1 MCIPFFLIR
10 KTSKYYKYVHMLQV
24 NKWMPRTSSRFETV
38 FPFTIQQ
45 QQERITEIKCRQ
57 VKITTKTV
65 STFVFCFVLFLCPGH
80 EMPGAYSIT
89 LFLPSF
95 LLSFTFRSLSP
106 EPLHTFNSNLIYWCV
121 IEIYRLSLNFV
132 PLWWFLKE
140 LCLLNLK

>member
-1 MCIPFFLIR
+1 MLNLYVTNISNAFLFHSYYITQIQCAFLFLIR
-10 KTSKYYKYVHMLQV
+10 KTSKYYKYVHMLQE

-106 EPLHTFNSNLIYWCV
+106 EPLHTFNSNLIY
-121 IEIYRLSLNFV
+121 
-132 PLWWFLKE
+132 
-140 LCLLNLK
+140 

>member
-1 MCIPFFLIR
+1 
-10 KTSKYYKYVHMLQV
+10 MLQE

-45 QQERITEIKCRQ
+45 QQERITEIKCHQ

-95 LLSFTFRSLSP
+95 CHSLSD
-106 EPLHTFNSNLIYWCV
+106 
-121 IEIYRLSLNFV
+121 R
-132 PLWWFLKE
+132 
-140 LCLLNLK
+140 CLLNRCTHLTQI